1 MDYGEPEGFNEDFIK
16 YFIKDVIVSKEK
28 KIEIIWNFGLN
39 ELLEMEENVW
49 ARQTKTQKNF
59 S

>member
-39 ELLEMEENVW
+39 ELLKMEENVW